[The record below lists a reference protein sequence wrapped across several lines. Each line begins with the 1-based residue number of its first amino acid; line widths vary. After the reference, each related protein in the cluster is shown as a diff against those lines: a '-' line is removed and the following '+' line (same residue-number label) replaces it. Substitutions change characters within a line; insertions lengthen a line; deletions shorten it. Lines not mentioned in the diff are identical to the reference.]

1 MTNEPAT
8 VPDDSLEP
16 IKQVTSEEA
25 QFASKLAQ
33 LRAAHKGQLEV
44 YQRETETLLLQT
56 RAEAERARET
66 TLTTARAEGDREAE
80 TIVGIGS
87 AKAGSIRGKTPEEL
101 ARQQEAIL
109 SAVLAEFRASGK
121 NPSA

>member
-1 MTNEPAT
+1 MTNEPTTA
-8 VPDDSLEP
+8 PDDSLEP
-16 IKQVTSEEA
+16 IKHVTSEEA

-33 LRAAHKGQLEV
+33 LRTAHKGQLEV
-44 YQRETETLLLQT
+44 YQRETEALLLQA
-56 RAEAERARET
+56 RADAERARET
-66 TLTTARAEGDREAE
+66 ALTTARAEGDREAE

-87 AKAGSIRGKTPEEL
+87 ARAGSIRGKTPDEL

-121 NPSA
+121 TGPA